1 MQIVEKD
8 PRYAVE
14 AYLFVLAALP
24 VAQQLFRRKR
34 HVSGRELLEGIKVL
48 ARDQFGLLAKTVLHS
63 WGVRTTDDFGHIVFN
78 LVNAGLLT
86 KTEEDR
92 IEDFHSVYDFDDV
105 FVHEYRIQEKAGD
118 NQARPTEQ
126 DENNSA

>member
-24 VAQQLFRRKR
+24 VAQKLFRRKR
-34 HVSGRELLEGIKVL
+34 HVSGQELLEGIKVL
-48 ARDQFGLLAKTVLHS
+48 ARDEFGLLAKTVLHS

-78 LVNAGLLT
+78 LVNAGILT
-86 KTEEDR
+86 KTEDDR

-105 FVHEYRIQEKAGD
+105 FVRGYRIRGEERDSHTK
-118 NQARPTEQ
+118 NTEQ
-126 DENNSA
+126 NENNNL